1 MFLFFHQGCPSTH
14 DDSLSNAISFQV
26 TFMSL
31 SPTQVR
37 LGRVEEQLQLQ
48 PEAHRIEQQ
57 PVAGH
62 CRKRKALLGYETIR
76 LPNFIVGDRQRK
88 TNPISS
94 HSGHLRQLSLD
105 RLRSLSSPSGANC
118 PGAVNA
124 AVEDDGD
131 EGLTDG
137 GGGGD
142 GGSPALAMAMG
153 AAWRRAAPPDKA
165 GCKS

>member
-1 MFLFFHQGCPSTH
+1 M
-14 DDSLSNAISFQV
+14 
-26 TFMSL
+26 
-31 SPTQVR
+31 
-37 LGRVEEQLQLQ
+37 
-48 PEAHRIEQQ
+48 
-57 PVAGH
+57 
-62 CRKRKALLGYETIR
+62 
-76 LPNFIVGDRQRK
+76 
-88 TNPISS
+88 
-94 HSGHLRQLSLD
+94 
-105 RLRSLSSPSGANC
+105 RSLSSPSGANC